1 MKNKMLI
8 NGIMFAVVSLA
19 VACSPKHEE
28 SAAPPAVDKEQV
40 KKDIQARENEFA
52 EVYNSGVLKNIGYY
66 ADDAISFSQNKA
78 PLIGKAAIVKYLVDG
93 RDSSAAGIQITFVT
107 NEVFPCTD
115 GSQVVEIGYYK
126 LVDSTNAVL
135 NTGNYM
141 VLFEKRDGKYVSI
154 RDMSAS
160 DMPVE
165 Y

>member
-1 MKNKMLI
+1 MKNQILVKGLM
-8 NGIMFAVVSLA
+8 VVIASLA
-19 VACSPKHEE
+19 IACTPKQQER
-28 SAAPPAVDKEQV
+28 ATAPVIDKEQV

-78 PLIGKAAIVKYLVDG
+78 PLVGKPAIIKYLVDG
-93 RDSSAAGIQITFVT
+93 RDSSAAGIKITFVT
-107 NEVFPCTD
+107 NEVFPCSD
-115 GSQVVEIGYYK
+115 GSQVVEVGYYK
-126 LVDSTNAVL
+126 LVDSTDAVL
-135 NTGNYM
+135 NTGNYI

-160 DMPVE
+160 DMPLE

>member
-1 MKNKMLI
+1 MKNKILVKGLM
-8 NGIMFAVVSLA
+8 VVIASL
-19 VACSPKHEE
+19 VIACTPKQEE
-28 SAAPPAVDKEQV
+28 RAAAPVIDKDQV

-66 ADDAISFSQNKA
+66 AEDAISFSQNKA
-78 PLIGKAAIVKYLVDG
+78 PLVGKEAIVKYLVAG

-115 GSQVVEIGYYK
+115 GNQVVEIGYYK